1 MNKIDSKILIV
12 LPLSYNRWE
21 RLINNKKGEMAMN
34 NTMIESQR
42 IESQIQEMIPES
54 TYKNI
59 QSAIVN
65 ICVPKVKFNTAL
77 TEYVKSFQIVTP
89 PMIAHDLVCDM
100 MNTILTSVQE
110 KLDELHKTVSS
121 SIQKMAQINFQ
132 FSIPDGFIE
141 MQDRMLFFKI
151 AEEIGFPV
159 YLECDTELQDI
170 LIEIYIDNNNR
181 CDKKKMQQAV
191 IDYYDEDYLECI
203 CNGITNVNIF
213 NAERIGLLRQ
223 GMEVYQEGNCAAA
236 NALFI
241 TQMGGMIRDIYD
253 KLLKIHKFTRKET
266 NEVKKIFKLEECR
279 NDSEKV
285 MLAEIISE
293 QEAGIIIWYQVIKFF
308 LKYIYSSGEK
318 YMNKFPK
325 RHMICHGIQTNFNK
339 KEMSLKIILCMGILA
354 ELALRIEKMIDDK
367 QQVIIDI

>member
-1 MNKIDSKILIV
+1 MNK
-12 LPLSYNRWE
+12 
-21 RLINNKKGEMAMN
+21 
-34 NTMIESQR
+34 TMIESQ
-42 IESQIQEMIPES
+42 ILEMIPES
-54 TYKNI
+54 TYKNM

-65 ICVPKVKFNTAL
+65 TCVPEVKFNTAL

-89 PMIAHDLVCDM
+89 PIIAHDIVCDM
-100 MNTILTSVQE
+100 MNTMHVSIQE
-110 KLDELHKTVSS
+110 ELDELHKTVSS
-121 SIQKMAQINFQ
+121 CIQKMTQINFQ

-141 MQDRMLFFKI
+141 IQDRMLFFEI

-159 YLECDTELQDI
+159 YLECGTGLQDI

-191 IDYYDEDYLECI
+191 IDYYSEDYLECI

-223 GMEVYQEGNCAAA
+223 GVAVYQEGNCAAA

-241 TQMGGMIRDIYD
+241 TQIGGMIRDIYD
-253 KLLKIHKFTRKET
+253 ELLKIHKFTRKET
-266 NEVKKIFKLEECR
+266 NEVKRFFKLEGCYK
-279 NDSEKV
+279 DSEKV

-293 QEAGIIIWYQVIKFF
+293 QDRGIMIWYQVAKYFF
-308 LKYIYSSGEK
+308 GYTYKSGKKDMEEQ
-318 YMNKFPK
+318 PK
-325 RHMICHGIQTNFNK
+325 RHMICHGIQTNFDTM
-339 KEMSLKIILCMGILA
+339 EMSLKIILCMEILT
-354 ELALRIEKMIDDK
+354 ELALRIEKKIKDE